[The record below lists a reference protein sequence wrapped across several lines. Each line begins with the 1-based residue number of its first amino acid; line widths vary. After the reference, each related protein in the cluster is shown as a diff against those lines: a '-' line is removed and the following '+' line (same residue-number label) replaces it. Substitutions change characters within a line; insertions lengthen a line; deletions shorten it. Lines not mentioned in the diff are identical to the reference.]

1 MARIPYTITDEAAA
15 KITLKIHRAFRQ
27 NRLALFDEMNTLQVK
42 KHVHKLYQ
50 SINSAVKNEI
60 FLVLKPLQNEIY
72 EEALALGFDGDL
84 RDLDEAWIE
93 EFFDEFDPVTKY
105 VFKNEMVRKEA
116 RLFEDL
122 VAVMKTP
129 GTDKMRSYKTAENLL
144 IRQIK
149 QAAINLEDAV
159 VMAVFKAVGVKKVEW
174 VAEDDHKTCK
184 DCNALDGKVFD
195 IKDAPPKLHIH
206 CRCYFIP
213 VKG

>member
-1 MARIPYTITDEAAA
+1 MVDEAAA
-15 KITLKIHRAFRQ
+15 KITSKIHRAFRQ

-50 SINSAVKNEI
+50 SINSAVKKE
-60 FLVLKPLQNEIY
+60 FLLVLKPLQNEIY

-93 EFFDEFDPVTKY
+93 EFFDEFNPVTKY

-122 VAVMKTP
+122 VAVRNTP
-129 GTDKMRSYKTAENLL
+129 GTDKMSSYKTAENLL

-149 QAAINLEDAV
+149 QAAINLEDSVA
-159 VMAVFKAVGVKKVEW
+159 MAVFKALGAEKVQW
-174 VAEDDHKTCK
+174 VAEDDDKTCK
-184 DCNALDGKVFD
+184 ICKPLDGQVFNLE
-195 IKDAPPKLHIH
+195 DAPPKAHPN
-206 CRCYFIP
+206 CRCYYIP
-213 VKG
+213 VRQ